1 VRELGRPEHASTEQL
16 SALLDD
22 RGEPEDR
29 AYLAGHVDGC
39 IVCSNELADLRTV
52 RGLLRA
58 MPVYLPPRNFTIPV
72 EMVRVE
78 PRFRRLIP
86 ITRVLSALAAVLCV
100 VLFAADA
107 MTLGSHSAAPVPD
120 GGAAYQITASASQPR
135 AADASRSSEAAKP
148 AAPSAAGAAKPA
160 EPARPAEAPRS
171 AFIPAPTS
179 VAGLATI
186 APAGVATS
194 APAAAAPAAASAAR
208 AFQPTPGPSAP
219 NPPAPDSSAP
229 NPSAPNPAIAAAP
242 AAPAPQP
249 AAAASPAAQAIANQ
263 APQSQAQGQQG
274 PILAAPSGG
283 GAPAQATAQAST
295 RTTLG
300 ASGLP
305 TAQAT
310 ASSLVGTQTSGQPII
325 APATPAQV
333 AGGSTG
339 NVSSPAESLQRRE
352 PAPPPPSPWLS
363 PIRLTALALAVLSA
377 ACLIGSLVLSRM
389 AKATARAGAPPRR

>member
-22 RGEPEDR
+22 RSEPEDR

-58 MPVYLPPRNFTIPV
+58 LPVYLPPRSFAIPI
-72 EMVRVE
+72 EEVRVE

-86 ITRVLSALAAVLCV
+86 ITRVLSAVAAVLCV

-107 MTLGSHSAAPVPD
+107 MTLGSHSAAPVSD

-148 AAPSAAGAAKPA
+148 AAPAAAVAPAKPA
-160 EPARPAEAPRS
+160 DSANPAVAAEPPRS
-171 AFIPAPTS
+171 AFLPPPTS
-179 VAGLATI
+179 VPG
-186 APAGVATS
+186 PATS
-194 APAAAAPAAASAAR
+194 APAAAAASR
-208 AFQPTPGPSAP
+208 AFQPTPGPA
-219 NPPAPDSSAP
+219 AP
-229 NPSAPNPAIAAAP
+229 NPSAPNPAVAAAP
-242 AAPAPQP
+242 AAPAPP
-249 AAAASPAAQAIANQ
+249 PGAAASPAAPVLASQ
-263 APQSQAQGQQG
+263 APQTQAQAQQA
-274 PILAAPSGG
+274 PILAAPAGG
-283 GAPAQATAQAST
+283 GAPAQATAQEST

-300 ASGLP
+300 ASGVP

-310 ASSLVGTQTSGQPII
+310 ASTLVGTQTSGQPTTGQPII

-333 AGGSTG
+333 AGGSSGSAGSSSG
-339 NVSSPAESLQRRE
+339 NAAAVAPQRRE
-352 PAPPPPSPWLS
+352 PPPPLASPWLS

-377 ACLIGSLVLSRM
+377 AFLIGSLVLSRM
-389 AKATARAGAPPRR
+389 SKAAARTGGRPRG